1 MAAANQ
7 TVDLVSSIR
16 RCNSLVEARTLH
28 SLAVEN
34 YRKNQTFTANL
45 VIEMYGR
52 CGGIDE
58 ARRVFDAIA
67 NKNVF
72 SWTII
77 LTVYARSG
85 HLDEAKFVFD
95 TMPEKNV
102 VSETTMIMAYAEAA
116 KLDQAKIVFDSMQ
129 ERNLFAWNALIT
141 GHARHGHYKG
151 ALKLLQLM
159 DLDGVRADRIT
170 FLAIIESCSGLND
183 FRKARLMHSRAGASG
198 YALETKVANALITMY
213 GRFGALDDATK
224 VFQELKD
231 KSTVSWN
238 AMAWAFGS
246 NGRVDDS
253 RRLLH
258 VDCSKRDLSSYN
270 CLISGFSLNDRPQ
283 EAVEV
288 FEMLLLEGEFHPD
301 DVSFLAVLSCSC
313 FKRIRDLRTI
323 YNVASEAGYLANT
336 RVANSLVNCFGR
348 SGALDDATCLF
359 REITKTANAASC
371 WNVLLGVYVESNLPR
386 EAILLFR
393 EMDVEG
399 VKLDYITMILAV
411 DACRIGG
418 PGATLFRRSIHD
430 RAIRTGFLQH
440 VKVATGLVTM
450 YGEYG
455 MVGDAFQVFCSIP
468 TKNLLA
474 WTALVVAYAR
484 NGHMEQALEA
494 FQRMGLDGC
503 QPDEIAFVGII
514 SACSH
519 GGRVREGW
527 HFMAEMYGEFGVGQK
542 EEHYS
547 CLVDMLG
554 RAGLLDEAERFI
566 QEVTVNVNP
575 WKGRSLLLS
584 WKSLLSSCRVQGDL
598 ELAHRVLTQVDR

>member
-1 MAAANQ
+1 
-7 TVDLVSSIR
+7 
-16 RCNSLVEARTLH
+16 
-28 SLAVEN
+28 
-34 YRKNQTFTANL
+34 
-45 VIEMYGR
+45 MYGR

-224 VFQELKD
+224 VF
-231 KSTVSWN
+231 
-238 AMAWAFGS
+238 
-246 NGRVDDS
+246 
-253 RRLLH
+253 
-258 VDCSKRDLSSYN
+258 
-270 CLISGFSLNDRPQ
+270 
-283 EAVEV
+283 
-288 FEMLLLEGEFHPD
+288 
-301 DVSFLAVLSCSC
+301 
-313 FKRIRDLRTI
+313 
-323 YNVASEAGYLANT
+323 
-336 RVANSLVNCFGR
+336 
-348 SGALDDATCLF
+348 
-359 REITKTANAASC
+359 
-371 WNVLLGVYVESNLPR
+371 
-386 EAILLFR
+386 
-393 EMDVEG
+393 
-399 VKLDYITMILAV
+399 
-411 DACRIGG
+411 
-418 PGATLFRRSIHD
+418 
-430 RAIRTGFLQH
+430 
-440 VKVATGLVTM
+440 
-450 YGEYG
+450 
-455 MVGDAFQVFCSIP
+455 CSIP